1 MGRSNAL
8 NMDVRGL
15 LDAEA
20 KLALLQLPPDKR
32 KRLLNRV
39 ALRLRTQWRQRIR
52 DQRDVH
58 LSPFEPRKIKHK
70 GQKKR
75 MLTGLARSL
84 HVVRLTPSEAELG
97 WGSRKLAMIAS
108 VHNAGMTYRASAA
121 QLRRWKKV
129 NPLMATRE
137 QAKRLRRLGYKRELP
152 GKNKRGKQN
161 GWRPGVAWIQENVK
175 YAQAGLII
183 QKLKGEKLGPPS
195 WDVKIPA
202 REFFGIASQQEV
214 SALVA
219 HILPQILKSPK

>member
-1 MGRSNAL
+1 MGLSNGL

-15 LDAEA
+15 LDVEA
-20 KLALLQLPPDKR
+20 QLALLQLPATKR

-52 DQRDVH
+52 DQRDLA
-58 LSPFEPRKIKHK
+58 LSPFAPRKIKRK

-75 MLTGLARSL
+75 MLTGLAKSL
-84 HVVRLTPSEAELG
+84 HVVRLTNDHAQLG
-97 WGSRKLAMIAS
+97 WGVRKLAMIANT
-108 VHNAGMTYRASAA
+108 HNKGMTYRVTAA
-121 QLRRWKKV
+121 QLRSYTKNTPRF
-129 NPLMATRE
+129 ATRE
-137 QAKRLRRLGYKRELP
+137 QAKRMRRLGYKRQRP

-161 GWRPGVAWIQENVK
+161 SWRPGVAWIQENIK
-175 YAQAGLII
+175 YGQAGLVI

-219 HILPQILKSPK
+219 HLLPQILNSPR